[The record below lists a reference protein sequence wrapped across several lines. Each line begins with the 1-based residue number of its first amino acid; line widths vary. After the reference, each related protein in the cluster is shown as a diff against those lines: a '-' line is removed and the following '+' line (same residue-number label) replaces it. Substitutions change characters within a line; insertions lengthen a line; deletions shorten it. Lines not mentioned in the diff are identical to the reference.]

1 MYFRDDQPFTHR
13 PATIE
18 LRSLNDDSFQMN
30 VEGKFF
36 NDPPNPGGVAGEPF
50 MGLWDFE
57 GYIWITNVYFRLAQ
71 KCKYHYLT

>member
-1 MYFRDDQPFTHR
+1 MMYFRDDQPFTHR

-36 NDPPNPGGVAGEPF
+36 NEPPNPGGVAGEPF
-50 MGLWDFE
+50 MGL
-57 GYIWITNVYFRLAQ
+57 
-71 KCKYHYLT
+71 